1 MKGVA
6 KGKKIEMMCLTL
18 LRGVQGKLKGSYRK
32 KLSKCKNR
40 AVVDAVKKKK
50 NYTEREIQYVLCLA
64 HF

>member
-32 KLSKCKNR
+32 N
-40 AVVDAVKKKK
+40 
-50 NYTEREIQYVLCLA
+50 LA
-64 HF
+64 NAKIGQLLMQ